1 MIVNKK
7 SIYTSRLLADL
18 LILNLSFLLSAI
30 IAQSFEILVARNYM
44 FVLLLF
50 LNFIW
55 FINVNLSGFYLD
67 FFTRSFSF
75 QFFNIL
81 KLVFFQVGFTVLFI
95 FLTKEDLFTRNF
107 IVLYG
112 VLLTLSIS
120 LRTAIFKNILIS
132 LRRKGKNIRK
142 LLIIGAGEIGK
153 SFKDTIVRNADFG
166 YQFKGFLD
174 NTINGED
181 VIGSY
186 DKLDEKLKTLEIDEV
201 VIALSSQPQELLDE
215 IIRVCNI
222 NAVRI
227 HIIPDYFRFLSSRFQ
242 ISSIGNFPIITAR
255 QEPLE
260 EANRRFLKRLFD
272 ILFSIFVIVFLLSW
286 LYPVIAILIK
296 INSKGKVL
304 FVQKRI
310 GTKNE
315 MFECY
320 KFRTLTSE
328 SSKESQVFKPVTL
341 GDKRV
346 TTIGNFL
353 RKSNIDEL
361 PQFFNVLKGDM
372 SVVGPRPHAIPY
384 QDLYGKIFEEIK
396 MRLNVRPGLTGWAQ
410 VNGLRGDVE
419 DEEENNR
426 RTILRMKY
434 DLWYI
439 ENWTM
444 RLDFQII
451 LMTIWQMIKGDTKA
465 V

>member
-1 MIVNKK
+1 M
-7 SIYTSRLLADL
+7 
-18 LILNLSFLLSAI
+18 
-30 IAQSFEILVARNYM
+30 
-44 FVLLLF
+44 
-50 LNFIW
+50 
-55 FINVNLSGFYLD
+55 
-67 FFTRSFSF
+67 
-75 QFFNIL
+75 
-81 KLVFFQVGFTVLFI
+81 
-95 FLTKEDLFTRNF
+95 
-107 IVLYG
+107 
-112 VLLTLSIS
+112 
-120 LRTAIFKNILIS
+120 
-132 LRRKGKNIRK
+132 
-142 LLIIGAGEIGK
+142 
-153 SFKDTIVRNADFG
+153 
-166 YQFKGFLD
+166 
-174 NTINGED
+174 
-181 VIGSY
+181 
-186 DKLDEKLKTLEIDEV
+186 
-201 VIALSSQPQELLDE
+201 
-215 IIRVCNI
+215 
-222 NAVRI
+222 
-227 HIIPDYFRFLSSRFQ
+227 
-242 ISSIGNFPIITAR
+242 
-255 QEPLE
+255 
-260 EANRRFLKRLFD
+260 
-272 ILFSIFVIVFLLSW
+272 FSIFILVFLLSW

-328 SSKESQVFKPVTL
+328 SSKESQTFKPVTL

-346 TTIGNFL
+346 TTIGKIL
-353 RKSNIDEL
+353 RKTNIDEL

-372 SVVGPRPHAIPY
+372 SVVGPRPLAIPY

>member
-1 MIVNKK
+1 
-7 SIYTSRLLADL
+7 
-18 LILNLSFLLSAI
+18 
-30 IAQSFEILVARNYM
+30 
-44 FVLLLF
+44 
-50 LNFIW
+50 
-55 FINVNLSGFYLD
+55 
-67 FFTRSFSF
+67 
-75 QFFNIL
+75 
-81 KLVFFQVGFTVLFI
+81 LFI

-107 IVLYG
+107 ILLYG
-112 VLLTLSIS
+112 LLLTLSITI
-120 LRTAIFKNILIS
+120 RTAIFKNVLIS
-132 LRRKGKNIRK
+132 LRRKGKNIRN
-142 LLIIGAGEIGK
+142 LLVIGAEEVGK
-153 SFKDTIVRNADFG
+153 NFKETITNNPDFG
-166 YQFKGFLD
+166 YHFSGFID
-174 NTINGED
+174 NTIKDDD
-181 VIGSY
+181 VIGVL
-186 DKLDEKLKTLEIDEV
+186 DQLDEKIKEKEIEEV
-201 VIALSSQPQELLDE
+201 IITLSSQPPELLDE
-215 IIRVCNI
+215 IIRICNI

-260 EANRRFLKRLFD
+260 EANRRFLKRTFD
-272 ILFSIFVIVFLLSW
+272 IIFSFLVLILLLSW
-286 LYPVIAILIK
+286 LYPILALLIK

-304 FVQKRI
+304 FIQKRV
-310 GTKNE
+310 GVKNE

-328 SSKESQVFKPVTL
+328 SSQETETFKPVL
-341 GDKRV
+341 MGDKRV
-346 TTIGNFL
+346 TGFGNFL

-396 MRLNVRPGLTGWAQ
+396 MRHNVRPGITGWAQ

-419 DEEENNR
+419 DEKENSR
-426 RTILRMKY
+426 RTIMRMKY

-444 RLDFQII
+444 RLDLQII

>member
-7 SIYTSRLLADL
+7 SIYTSRLVSDL
-18 LILNLSFLLSAI
+18 VLLNFSFIISAI
-30 IAQSFEILVARNYM
+30 LAQSLQTLLDRDYM
-44 FVLLLF
+44 FILLLL
-50 LNFIW
+50 LNIVW
-55 FINVNLSGFYLD
+55 FVNANLSGFYLD

-81 KLVFFQVGFTVLFI
+81 KTTLFQVGLTVLFI

-107 IVLYG
+107 ILLYG
-112 VLLTLSIS
+112 LFLTLSIS
-120 LRTAIFKNILIS
+120 LRTAIFKNVLIS
-132 LRRKGKNIRK
+132 LRRKGKNIRN
-142 LLIIGAGEIGK
+142 LLIIGAEEVGK
-153 SFKDTIVRNADFG
+153 NFKETITRNPDFG
-166 YQFKGFLD
+166 YHFSGFLD
-174 NTINGED
+174 NTSKDDE
-181 VIGSY
+181 VIGVL
-186 DKLDEKLKTLEIDEV
+186 DQLDEKIKEKEIDEV
-201 VIALSSQPQELLDE
+201 IITLSSQPPELLDE
-215 IIRVCNI
+215 IIRICNI

-260 EANRRFLKRLFD
+260 EANRRFLKRTFD
-272 ILFSIFVIVFLLSW
+272 IIFSSFVLIFLLSW
-286 LYPVIAILIK
+286 LYPIIALLIK
-296 INSKGKVL
+296 LDSKGRVL
-304 FVQKRI
+304 FIQKRV
-310 GTKNE
+310 GVKNDL
-315 MFECY
+315 FECY

-328 SSKESQVFKPVTL
+328 SSRETETFKPVL
-341 GDKRV
+341 MGDKRV
-346 TTIGNFL
+346 TGIGNFL

-396 MRLNVRPGLTGWAQ
+396 MRHNVRPGVTGWAQ
-410 VNGLRGDVE
+410 VNGLRGDIE
-419 DEEENNR
+419 DEKENNR
-426 RTILRMKY
+426 RTIMRMKY

-444 RLDFQII
+444 RLDLQII

>member
-7 SIYTSRLLADL
+7 SIYTSRLVSDL
-18 LILNLSFLLSAI
+18 VLLNLSFIISAI
-30 IAQSFEILVARNYM
+30 LAQSIQTLLDRDYM
-44 FVLLLF
+44 FILLLL
-50 LNFIW
+50 LNIVW
-55 FINVNLSGFYLD
+55 FVNANLSGFYLD

-81 KLVFFQVGFTVLFI
+81 KTTLFQVGLTVLFI

-107 IVLYG
+107 ILLYG
-112 VLLTLSIS
+112 LFLTLSIS
-120 LRTAIFKNILIS
+120 LRTAIFKNVLIS
-132 LRRKGKNIRK
+132 LRRKGKNIRN
-142 LLIIGAGEIGK
+142 LLVIGAEEVGK
-153 SFKDTIVRNADFG
+153 NFKETITRNPDFG
-166 YQFKGFLD
+166 YHFSGFLD
-174 NTINGED
+174 NTSKDDE
-181 VIGSY
+181 VIGIL
-186 DKLDEKLKTLEIDEV
+186 DQLDEKIKEKEIDEV
-201 VIALSSQPQELLDE
+201 IITLSSQPPDLLDE
-215 IIRVCNI
+215 IIRICNI

-260 EANRRFLKRLFD
+260 EANRRFLKRTFD
-272 ILFSIFVIVFLLSW
+272 IIFSSIVLIFLLSW
-286 LYPVIAILIK
+286 LYPILALLIK
-296 INSKGKVL
+296 LDSKGKVL
-304 FVQKRI
+304 FIQKRV
-310 GTKNE
+310 GVKNDL
-315 MFECY
+315 FECY
-320 KFRTLTSE
+320 KFRTLSSE
-328 SSKESQVFKPVTL
+328 SSRETEIFKPVL
-341 GDKRV
+341 MGDKRV
-346 TTIGNFL
+346 TGIGNFL

-396 MRLNVRPGLTGWAQ
+396 MRHNVRPGVTGWAQ
-410 VNGLRGDVE
+410 VNGLRGDIE
-419 DEEENNR
+419 DEKENNR
-426 RTILRMKY
+426 RTIMRMKY

-444 RLDFQII
+444 RLDLQII

>member
-7 SIYTSRLLADL
+7 SIYTSRLVSDL
-18 LILNLSFLLSAI
+18 VLLNLSFIISAI
-30 IAQSFEILVARNYM
+30 LAQSIQTLLDRDYM
-44 FVLLLF
+44 FILLLL
-50 LNFIW
+50 LNIVW
-55 FINVNLSGFYLD
+55 FVNANLSGFYLD

-81 KLVFFQVGFTVLFI
+81 KTTLFQVGLTVLFI

-107 IVLYG
+107 ILLYG
-112 VLLTLSIS
+112 LFLTLSIS

-132 LRRKGKNIRK
+132 LRRKGKNIRN
-142 LLIIGAGEIGK
+142 LLVIGAEEVGK
-153 SFKDTIVRNADFG
+153 NFKETITHNPDFG
-166 YQFKGFLD
+166 YHFSGFLD
-174 NTINGED
+174 NTSKDDE
-181 VIGSY
+181 VIGVL
-186 DKLDEKLKTLEIDEV
+186 DQLDEKIKEKEIDEV
-201 VIALSSQPQELLDE
+201 IITLSSQPPDLLDE
-215 IIRVCNI
+215 LIRICNI

-260 EANRRFLKRLFD
+260 EANRRFLKRTFD
-272 ILFSIFVIVFLLSW
+272 IIFSSIVLIFLLSW
-286 LYPVIAILIK
+286 LYPILALLIK
-296 INSKGKVL
+296 LDSKGKVL
-304 FVQKRI
+304 FIQKRV
-310 GTKNE
+310 GVKNDL
-315 MFECY
+315 FECY
-320 KFRTLTSE
+320 KFRTLSSE
-328 SSKESQVFKPVTL
+328 SSRETEIFKPVL
-341 GDKRV
+341 MGDKRV
-346 TTIGNFL
+346 TGIGNFL

-396 MRLNVRPGLTGWAQ
+396 MRHNVRPGVTGWAQ
-410 VNGLRGDVE
+410 VNGLRGDIE
-419 DEEENNR
+419 DEKENNR
-426 RTILRMKY
+426 RTIMRMKY

-444 RLDFQII
+444 RLDLQII

>member
-7 SIYTSRLLADL
+7 SIYTSRLISDL
-18 LILNLSFLLSAI
+18 LLLNLSFILAAI
-30 IAQSFEILVARNYM
+30 LAQPFEILLARNYM
-44 FVLLLF
+44 FILLLL
-50 LNFIW
+50 LNIVW
-55 FINVNLSGFYLD
+55 FVNTNLSGFYSD

-81 KLVFFQVGFTVLFI
+81 KIVLFQIVLTVLFI

-107 IVLYG
+107 IVFYG
-112 VLLTLSIS
+112 LILTLSIS
-120 LRTAIFKNILIS
+120 LRTAIFKNILMS
-132 LRRKGKNIRK
+132 LRRKGKNIRN
-142 LLIIGAGEIGK
+142 LLIIGAGEVGK
-153 SFKDTIVRNADFG
+153 NFKETINDNPDFG
-166 YQFKGFLD
+166 YHFAGFLD
-174 NTINGED
+174 DTINGD
-181 VIGSY
+181 DIIG
-186 DKLDEKLKTLEIDEV
+186 KIEQLDESIKQNEIDEV
-201 VIALSSQPQELLDE
+201 VIALSSQPAELLDE
-215 IIRVCNI
+215 IIRICNI

-260 EANRRFLKRLFD
+260 EANRRLFKRSFD
-272 ILFSIFVIVFLLSW
+272 IVFSFLVLVFLLSW
-286 LYPVIAILIK
+286 LYPIIALLIK
-296 INSKGKVL
+296 LDSKGKVL

-310 GTKNE
+310 GAKNQ

-328 SSKESQVFKPVTL
+328 SSQETEAFKPVLL

-346 TTIGNFL
+346 TSLGNFL

-384 QDLYGKIFEEIK
+384 QDLYGKVFEEIK
-396 MRLNVRPGLTGWAQ
+396 MRHNVRPGLTGWAQ

-419 DEEENNR
+419 DEKENNR
-426 RTILRMKY
+426 RTIMRMKY

-444 RLDFQII
+444 RLDIQII
-451 LMTIWQMIKGDTKA
+451 LMTVWQMIKGDTKA

>member
-7 SIYTSRLLADL
+7 SIYTSRVISDL
-18 LILNLSFLLSAI
+18 LLLNLSFLLAAI
-30 IAQSFEILVARNYM
+30 LAQPFEILLARNYM
-44 FVLLLF
+44 FILLLL
-50 LNFIW
+50 LNIIW
-55 FINVNLSGFYLD
+55 FVNTNLSGFYLD

-81 KLVFFQVGFTVLFI
+81 KLVFFQVGLTVLFI

-107 IVLYG
+107 IVFYG
-112 VLLTLSIS
+112 LLLTISIS
-120 LRTAIFKNILIS
+120 LRAAIFKKILTS
-132 LRRKGKNIRK
+132 LRRNGKNIRN
-142 LLIIGAGEIGK
+142 LLIIGAGEVGK
-153 SFKDTIVRNADFG
+153 NFKETITHNPDFG
-166 YQFKGFLD
+166 YQFTGFLD
-174 NTINGED
+174 NVIKDDE
-181 VIGSY
+181 VIGNL
-186 DKLDEKLKTLEIDEV
+186 DQLDEKLKQKEIDEV
-201 VIALSSQPQELLDE
+201 VVALSSQPAVLLDE
-215 IIRVCNI
+215 IIRICNI

-260 EANRRFLKRLFD
+260 EANRRFFKRSFD
-272 ILFSIFVIVFLLSW
+272 IVFSFLVIVFLLSW
-286 LYPVIAILIK
+286 LYPIITLLIK
-296 INSKGKVL
+296 MNSKGKVL
-304 FVQKRI
+304 FIQKRV
-310 GTKNE
+310 GAKNE

-328 SSKESQVFKPVTL
+328 SSQETEVFKPVL
-341 GDKRV
+341 EGDKRV
-346 TTIGNFL
+346 TGIGNFL

-396 MRLNVRPGLTGWAQ
+396 MRHNVRPGLTGWAQ

-419 DEEENNR
+419 DEDENKR
-426 RTILRMKY
+426 RTLLRMKY

-444 RLDFQII
+444 RLDIQII
-451 LMTIWQMIKGDTKA
+451 LMTIWQMIKGDTKG

>member
-7 SIYTSRLLADL
+7 SIYTSRVISDL
-18 LILNLSFLLSAI
+18 LLLNLSFILAAI
-30 IAQSFEILVARNYM
+30 LAQPFEILLARNYM
-44 FVLLLF
+44 FILLLL
-50 LNFIW
+50 LNIIW
-55 FINVNLSGFYLD
+55 FVNTNLSGFYLD

-81 KLVFFQVGFTVLFI
+81 KLVFFQVGLTVLFI

-107 IVLYG
+107 IVFYG
-112 VLLTLSIS
+112 LILTLSIS
-120 LRTAIFKNILIS
+120 LRAAIFKKILIS
-132 LRRKGKNIRK
+132 LRRKGKNIRN
-142 LLIIGAGEIGK
+142 LLIIGAGEVGK
-153 SFKDTIVRNADFG
+153 NFKETITHNPDFG
-166 YQFKGFLD
+166 YQFSGFLD
-174 NTINGED
+174 NVIKDDE
-181 VIGSY
+181 VIGNLDQL
-186 DKLDEKLKTLEIDEV
+186 DKKLKQKEIDEV
-201 VIALSSQPQELLDE
+201 VIALSSQPTDLLDE
-215 IIRVCNI
+215 IIRICNI

-260 EANRRFLKRLFD
+260 EANRRFFKRSFD
-272 ILFSIFVIVFLLSW
+272 IVFSFLIIAFLLSW
-286 LYPVIAILIK
+286 LYPIIAFLIK
-296 INSKGKVL
+296 MNSKGKVL
-304 FVQKRI
+304 FIQKRV
-310 GTKNE
+310 GAKNE

-328 SSKESQVFKPVTL
+328 SSKETEVFKPVL
-341 GDKRV
+341 EGDTRV
-346 TTIGNFL
+346 TGIGNFL

-384 QDLYGKIFEEIK
+384 QDMYGKIFEEIN
-396 MRLNVRPGLTGWAQ
+396 MRHNVRPGLTGWAQ

-419 DEEENNR
+419 DEDENR
-426 RTILRMKY
+426 RRTLLRMKY

-444 RLDFQII
+444 RLDIQII
-451 LMTIWQMIKGDTKA
+451 LMTIWQMIKGDTKG

>member
-7 SIYTSRLLADL
+7 SIYTSRLVSDL
-18 LILNLSFLLSAI
+18 VLLNLSFIISAI
-30 IAQSFEILVARNYM
+30 LAQSLQTLLDRDYM
-44 FVLLLF
+44 FILLLL
-50 LNFIW
+50 LNIVW
-55 FINVNLSGFYLD
+55 FVNANLSGFYLD

-81 KLVFFQVGFTVLFI
+81 KTTLFQVGLTVLFI

-107 IVLYG
+107 ILLYG
-112 VLLTLSIS
+112 LFLTLSIS
-120 LRTAIFKNILIS
+120 LRTAIFKNVLIS
-132 LRRKGKNIRK
+132 LRRKGKNIRN
-142 LLIIGAGEIGK
+142 LLIIGAEEVGK
-153 SFKDTIVRNADFG
+153 NFKETITRNPDFG
-166 YQFKGFLD
+166 YHFSGFLD
-174 NTINGED
+174 NTSKDDE
-181 VIGSY
+181 VIGVL
-186 DKLDEKLKTLEIDEV
+186 DQLDEKIKEKEIDEV
-201 VIALSSQPQELLDE
+201 IITLSSQPPELLDE
-215 IIRVCNI
+215 IIRICNI

-260 EANRRFLKRLFD
+260 EANRRFLKRTFD
-272 ILFSIFVIVFLLSW
+272 IIFSSFVLIFLLSW
-286 LYPVIAILIK
+286 LYPILALLIK
-296 INSKGKVL
+296 LDSKGKVL
-304 FVQKRI
+304 FIQKRV
-310 GTKNE
+310 GVKNDL
-315 MFECY
+315 FECY

-328 SSKESQVFKPVTL
+328 SSRETETFKPVL
-341 GDKRV
+341 MGDKRV
-346 TTIGNFL
+346 TGIGNFL

-396 MRLNVRPGLTGWAQ
+396 MRHNVRPGVTGWAQ
-410 VNGLRGDVE
+410 VNGLRGDIE
-419 DEEENNR
+419 DEKENNR
-426 RTILRMKY
+426 RTIMRMKY

-444 RLDFQII
+444 RLDLQII

>member
-7 SIYTSRLLADL
+7 SIYTSRVISDL
-18 LILNLSFLLSAI
+18 LLLNLSFILSAVL
-30 IAQSFEILVARNYM
+30 AQPIEVLLARNYM
-44 FVLLLF
+44 FILLLL
-50 LNFIW
+50 LNIVW
-55 FINVNLSGFYLD
+55 FVNTNLSGFYLD

-81 KLVFFQVGFTVLFI
+81 KTVFFQVGLTVLFI

-107 IVLYG
+107 IVFYG
-112 VLLTLSIS
+112 LLLTLSVS
-120 LRTAIFKNILIS
+120 LRAAIFKKILIS
-132 LRRKGKNIRK
+132 LRRNGKNIRN
-142 LLIIGAGEIGK
+142 LLIIGAGEVGQN
-153 SFKDTIVRNADFG
+153 FKETITHNPDFG
-166 YQFKGFLD
+166 YRFTGFLD
-174 NTINGED
+174 NTIKDNE
-181 VIGSY
+181 VIGNL
-186 DKLDEKLKTLEIDEV
+186 DQLDEKLKLHEIDEV
-201 VIALSSQPQELLDE
+201 VIALSSQPTNLLDE
-215 IIRVCNI
+215 IIRICNI

-260 EANRRFLKRLFD
+260 EANRRFFKRSFD
-272 ILFSIFVIVFLLSW
+272 IVFSLFVIIFLLSW
-286 LYPVIAILIK
+286 LYPIISLLIK
-296 INSKGKVL
+296 LDSKGKVL
-304 FVQKRI
+304 FIQKRV
-310 GTKNE
+310 GAKNQ
-315 MFECY
+315 MFDCY
-320 KFRTLTSE
+320 KFRTLTSKASQE
-328 SSKESQVFKPVTL
+328 SETFKPVIF

-346 TTIGNFL
+346 TRIGNFL

-361 PQFFNVLKGDM
+361 PQFLNVLKGDM

-396 MRLNVRPGLTGWAQ
+396 MRHNVRPGLTGWAQ

-419 DEEENNR
+419 DEDENKQ
-426 RTILRMKY
+426 RTLQRMKY

-444 RLDFQII
+444 RLDIQII
-451 LMTIWQMIKGDTKA
+451 LMTIWQMIKGDTKG

>member
-7 SIYTSRLLADL
+7 SIYTSRLISDL
-18 LILNLSFLLSAI
+18 VLLNLSFIMAAI
-30 IAQSFEILVARNYM
+30 LAQSFEILLARDYM
-44 FVLLLF
+44 FVLLLL
-50 LNFIW
+50 LNIVW
-55 FINVNLSGFYLD
+55 FVNTNLSGFYSD

-75 QFFNIL
+75 QFFNIIKIVL
-81 KLVFFQVGFTVLFI
+81 FQIVLTVLFI

-107 IVLYG
+107 IVFYG
-112 VLLTLSIS
+112 LILTLSIS
-120 LRTAIFKNILIS
+120 LRTAIFKNILMS
-132 LRRKGKNIRK
+132 LRRKGKNIRN
-142 LLIIGAGEIGK
+142 LLIIGAGEVGK
-153 SFKDTIVRNADFG
+153 NFKETINDNPDFG
-166 YQFKGFLD
+166 YHFSGFLD
-174 NTINGED
+174 ETINGD
-181 VIGSY
+181 DIIGNL
-186 DKLDEKLKTLEIDEV
+186 DQLDERIKQNEIDEV
-201 VIALSSQPQELLDE
+201 VIALSSQPPELLDE
-215 IIRVCNI
+215 IIRICNI

-260 EANRRFLKRLFD
+260 EANRRFFKRSFD
-272 ILFSIFVIVFLLSW
+272 IVFSFLVLVFLLSW
-286 LYPVIAILIK
+286 LYPIIALLIK
-296 INSKGKVL
+296 LDSKGKVL

-310 GTKNE
+310 GAKNQ

-328 SSKESQVFKPVTL
+328 SSQDTETFKPVLL

-346 TTIGNFL
+346 TSLGNFL

-384 QDLYGKIFEEIK
+384 QDLYGKVFEEIK
-396 MRLNVRPGLTGWAQ
+396 MRHNVRPGLTGWAQ

-419 DEEENNR
+419 DEKENNR
-426 RTILRMKY
+426 RTIMRMKY

-444 RLDFQII
+444 RLDIQII
-451 LMTIWQMIKGDTKA
+451 LMTVWQMIKADTKA

>member
-7 SIYTSRLLADL
+7 SIYTSRLVSDL
-18 LILNLSFLLSAI
+18 VLLNLSFIISAI
-30 IAQSFEILVARNYM
+30 LAQSLQTLLDRDYM
-44 FVLLLF
+44 FILLLL
-50 LNFIW
+50 LNIVW
-55 FINVNLSGFYLD
+55 FVNANLSGFYLD

-81 KLVFFQVGFTVLFI
+81 KTTLFQVGLTVLFI

-107 IVLYG
+107 ILLYG
-112 VLLTLSIS
+112 LFLTLSIS
-120 LRTAIFKNILIS
+120 LRTAIFKNVLIS
-132 LRRKGKNIRK
+132 LRRKGKNIRN
-142 LLIIGAGEIGK
+142 LLVIGAEEVGK
-153 SFKDTIVRNADFG
+153 NFKETITRNPDFG
-166 YQFKGFLD
+166 YHFSGFLD
-174 NTINGED
+174 NTSKDDE
-181 VIGSY
+181 VIGVL
-186 DKLDEKLKTLEIDEV
+186 DQLDEKIKEKEIDEV
-201 VIALSSQPQELLDE
+201 IITLSSQPPDLLDE
-215 IIRVCNI
+215 IIRICNI

-260 EANRRFLKRLFD
+260 EANRRFLKRTFD
-272 ILFSIFVIVFLLSW
+272 IIFSSIVLIFLLSW
-286 LYPVIAILIK
+286 LYPILALLIK
-296 INSKGKVL
+296 LDSKGKVL
-304 FVQKRI
+304 FIQKRV
-310 GTKNE
+310 GVKNDL
-315 MFECY
+315 FECY

-328 SSKESQVFKPVTL
+328 SSRETEIFKPVL
-341 GDKRV
+341 MGDKRV
-346 TTIGNFL
+346 TGIGNFL

-396 MRLNVRPGLTGWAQ
+396 MRHNVRPGVTGWAQ
-410 VNGLRGDVE
+410 VNGLRGDIE
-419 DEEENNR
+419 DEKENNR
-426 RTILRMKY
+426 RTIMRMKY

-444 RLDFQII
+444 RLDLQII

>member
-7 SIYTSRLLADL
+7 SIYTSRLVSDLAL
-18 LILNLSFLLSAI
+18 LNLSFFISALL
-30 IAQSFEILVARNYM
+30 AQSFQTLFDRNYM
-44 FVLLLF
+44 FILLLL
-50 LNFIW
+50 LNIVW
-55 FINVNLSGFYLD
+55 FVNANLSGFYLD

-81 KLVFFQVGFTVLFI
+81 KTTLFQVGLTVLFI

-107 IVLYG
+107 ILLYG
-112 VLLTLSIS
+112 LFLTLSIS
-120 LRTAIFKNILIS
+120 LRTAIFKNVLIS
-132 LRRKGKNIRK
+132 LRRKGKNIRN
-142 LLIIGAGEIGK
+142 LLVIGAEEVGK
-153 SFKDTIVRNADFG
+153 NFKETITRNPDFG
-166 YQFKGFLD
+166 YHFSGFLD
-174 NTINGED
+174 NTSKDDE
-181 VIGSY
+181 VIGVL
-186 DKLDEKLKTLEIDEV
+186 DQLDEKIKQKDIDEV
-201 VIALSSQPQELLDE
+201 VITLSSQPPELLDE
-215 IIRVCNI
+215 IIRICNI

-260 EANRRFLKRLFD
+260 EANRRFLKRTFD
-272 ILFSIFVIVFLLSW
+272 IIFSLLVLIFLLSW
-286 LYPVIAILIK
+286 LYPILALLIK
-296 INSKGKVL
+296 LDSKGKVL
-304 FVQKRI
+304 FIQKRV
-310 GTKNE
+310 GAKNDL
-315 MFECY
+315 FECY

-328 SSKESQVFKPVTL
+328 SSQETETFKPVVM

-346 TTIGNFL
+346 TGFGNFL

-396 MRLNVRPGLTGWAQ
+396 MRHNVRPGLTGWAQ
-410 VNGLRGDVE
+410 VNGLRGDIE
-419 DEEENNR
+419 DEKENNQ
-426 RTILRMKY
+426 RTIMRMKY

-444 RLDFQII
+444 RLDLQII

>member
-7 SIYTSRLLADL
+7 SIYTSRLVSDL
-18 LILNLSFLLSAI
+18 VLLNFSFIISAI
-30 IAQSFEILVARNYM
+30 LAQSLQTLLDRDYM
-44 FVLLLF
+44 FILLLL
-50 LNFIW
+50 LNIVW
-55 FINVNLSGFYLD
+55 FVNANLSGFYLD

-81 KLVFFQVGFTVLFI
+81 KTTLFQVGLTVLFI

-107 IVLYG
+107 ILLYG
-112 VLLTLSIS
+112 LFLTLSIS
-120 LRTAIFKNILIS
+120 LRTAIFKNVLIS
-132 LRRKGKNIRK
+132 LRRKGKNIRN
-142 LLIIGAGEIGK
+142 LLIIGAEEVGK
-153 SFKDTIVRNADFG
+153 NFKETITRNPDFG
-166 YQFKGFLD
+166 YHFSGFLD
-174 NTINGED
+174 NTSKDDE
-181 VIGSY
+181 VIGVL
-186 DKLDEKLKTLEIDEV
+186 DQLDEKIKEKEIDEV
-201 VIALSSQPQELLDE
+201 IITLSSQPPELLDE
-215 IIRVCNI
+215 IIRICNI

-260 EANRRFLKRLFD
+260 EANRRFLKRTFD
-272 ILFSIFVIVFLLSW
+272 IIFSSFVLIFLLSW
-286 LYPVIAILIK
+286 LYPIIALLIK
-296 INSKGKVL
+296 LDSKGRVL
-304 FVQKRI
+304 FIQKRV
-310 GTKNE
+310 GVKNDL
-315 MFECY
+315 FECY

-328 SSKESQVFKPVTL
+328 SSRETETFKPVL
-341 GDKRV
+341 MGDKRV
-346 TTIGNFL
+346 TGIGNFL

-396 MRLNVRPGLTGWAQ
+396 MRHNVRPGVTGWAQ
-410 VNGLRGDVE
+410 VNGLRGDIE
-419 DEEENNR
+419 DEKENNR
-426 RTILRMKY
+426 RTIMRMKY

-439 ENWTM
+439 DNWTM
-444 RLDFQII
+444 RLDLQII

>member
-7 SIYTSRLLADL
+7 SIYTSRLVADL

-95 FLTKEDLFTRNF
+95 FLTKENLFTRNF

-142 LLIIGAGEIGK
+142 LLIIGAGEVGK

-174 NTINGED
+174 NTINSEE
-181 VIGSY
+181 VIGSF
-186 DKLDEKLKTLEIDEV
+186 DDLDEKLKALEIDEV

-242 ISSIGNFPIITAR
+242 ISSIGNFPIIKAR

-272 ILFSIFVIVFLLSW
+272 ILFSIFILVFLLSW

-328 SSKESQVFKPVTL
+328 SSKESQTFKPVTL

-346 TTIGNFL
+346 TTIGKIL
-353 RKSNIDEL
+353 RKTNIDEL

-372 SVVGPRPHAIPY
+372 SVVGPRPLAIPY

>member
-7 SIYTSRLLADL
+7 SIYTSRLVSDL
-18 LILNLSFLLSAI
+18 MLLNLSFFISAI
-30 IAQSFEILVARNYM
+30 LSQSLQTLLDRDYM
-44 FVLLLF
+44 FILLLL
-50 LNFIW
+50 LNIVW
-55 FINVNLSGFYLD
+55 FVHANLSGFYLD

-81 KLVFFQVGFTVLFI
+81 KTTLFQVGLTVLFI

-112 VLLTLSIS
+112 LLLTLSIS
-120 LRTAIFKNILIS
+120 LRTAIFKNVLIS
-132 LRRKGKNIRK
+132 LRRKGKNIRN
-142 LLIIGAGEIGK
+142 LLVIGAGEVGK
-153 SFKDTIVRNADFG
+153 NFKETITRNPDFG
-166 YQFKGFLD
+166 YHFIGFLD
-174 NTINGED
+174 NTIKDDE
-181 VIGSY
+181 VIGAI
-186 DKLDEKLKTLEIDEV
+186 DQLDEKIKEKEIDEV
-201 VIALSSQPQELLDE
+201 IITLSSQPPELLDE
-215 IIRVCNI
+215 IIRICNI

-260 EANRRFLKRLFD
+260 EANRRFLKRTFD
-272 ILFSIFVIVFLLSW
+272 IIFSSLVLIFLLSW
-286 LYPVIAILIK
+286 LYPILALLIK
-296 INSKGKVL
+296 LDSKGKVL
-304 FVQKRI
+304 FIQKRV
-310 GTKNE
+310 GVKNDL
-315 MFECY
+315 FECY

-328 SSKESQVFKPVTL
+328 SSQETETFKPVL
-341 GDKRV
+341 MGDKRV
-346 TTIGNFL
+346 TGFGNFL

-396 MRLNVRPGLTGWAQ
+396 MRHNVRPGLTGWAQ

-419 DEEENNR
+419 DEKENNR
-426 RTILRMKY
+426 RTIMRMKY

-444 RLDFQII
+444 RLDLQII

>member
-7 SIYTSRLLADL
+7 SIYTSRIISDL
-18 LILNLSFLLSAI
+18 LLLNLSFIISAI
-30 IAQSFEILVARNYM
+30 IAQSINILIARDYM
-44 FVLLLF
+44 FILLLL
-50 LNFIW
+50 LNIVW
-55 FINVNLSGFYLD
+55 FVNTNLSGFYLD

-81 KLVFFQVGFTVLFI
+81 KIVFFQVGLTVLFI

-112 VLLTLSIS
+112 FLLTLSIS

-132 LRRKGKNIRK
+132 LRKQGKNIRN
-142 LLIIGAGEIGK
+142 LLIIGAGEVGK
-153 SFKDTIVRNADFG
+153 NFKETISQNPDFG
-166 YQFKGFLD
+166 YRFVGFLD
-174 NTINGED
+174 NTITDDTVLGTID
-181 VIGSY
+181 Q
-186 DKLDEKLKTLEIDEV
+186 LDEKLKQNEIDEV
-201 VIALSSQPQELLDE
+201 VITLSSQPTELLDE
-215 IIRVCNI
+215 IIRICNI

-272 ILFSIFVIVFLLSW
+272 IVFSFLVLIFLLSW
-286 LYPVIAILIK
+286 LYPIIALLIK
-296 INSKGKVL
+296 LDSKGKVL
-304 FVQKRI
+304 FIQKRI
-310 GTKNE
+310 GAKNQL
-315 MFECY
+315 FECY

-328 SSKESQVFKPVTL
+328 SSQKFNSFKPVL
-341 GDKRV
+341 SGDKRV
-346 TTIGNFL
+346 TGVGNFL

-361 PQFFNVLKGDM
+361 PQFFNVLKGEM

-396 MRLNVRPGLTGWAQ
+396 MRHNVRPGITGWAQ

-419 DEEENNR
+419 DENENNR
-426 RTILRMKY
+426 RTIMRMKY

-444 RLDFQII
+444 SLDIQII

>member
-7 SIYTSRLLADL
+7 SIYTSRLIADL
-18 LILNLSFLLSAI
+18 LLLNLSFIVSAI
-30 IAQSFEILVARNYM
+30 LAQSLDLLLARDYM
-44 FVLLLF
+44 FILLLL
-50 LNFIW
+50 LNIVW
-55 FINVNLSGFYLD
+55 FVNANLSGFYLD

-81 KLVFFQVGFTVLFI
+81 KTTLLQVGLTVLFI

-107 IVLYG
+107 ILLYG
-112 VLLTLSIS
+112 LFLTLSIS
-120 LRTAIFKNILIS
+120 LRTAIFKNVLIS
-132 LRRKGKNIRK
+132 LRRKGKNIRN
-142 LLIIGAGEIGK
+142 LLVIGAEEVGK
-153 SFKDTIVRNADFG
+153 NFKETIINNPDFG
-166 YQFKGFLD
+166 YHFSGFLD
-174 NTINGED
+174 NTIKDDD
-181 VIGSY
+181 VIGVL
-186 DKLDEKLKTLEIDEV
+186 DQLDEKIKEKEIEEV
-201 VIALSSQPQELLDE
+201 IITLSSQPPELLDE
-215 IIRVCNI
+215 IIRICNI

-260 EANRRFLKRLFD
+260 EANRRFLKRTFD
-272 ILFSIFVIVFLLSW
+272 IVFSFLVLVFLLSW
-286 LYPVIAILIK
+286 LYPIIALLIK

-304 FVQKRI
+304 FIQKRV
-310 GTKNE
+310 GVKNE

-328 SSKESQVFKPVTL
+328 SSQESETFKPVVL

-346 TTIGNFL
+346 TSIGNFL

-361 PQFFNVLKGDM
+361 PQFFNILKGDM

-396 MRLNVRPGLTGWAQ
+396 MRHNVRPGLTGWAQ
-410 VNGLRGDVE
+410 VNGLRGDIE
-419 DEEENNR
+419 DEKENNR
-426 RTILRMKY
+426 RTLLRMKY

-444 RLDFQII
+444 RLDIQII

>member
-7 SIYTSRLLADL
+7 SIYASRLIADL
-18 LILNLSFLLSAI
+18 VILNLSFLTSAV
-30 IAQSFEILVARNYM
+30 IAQSLETLIARDYM
-44 FVLLLF
+44 FILLLL
-50 LNFIW
+50 LNLIW

-107 IVLYG
+107 IVIYG
-112 VLLTLSIS
+112 FLLTVSIS
-120 LRTAIFKNILIS
+120 LRTAILKNILIS
-132 LRRKGKNIRK
+132 LRRKGKNIRN
-142 LLIIGAGEIGK
+142 LLIIGAGEVGRN
-153 SFKDTIVRNADFG
+153 FKETIVRNADFG
-166 YQFKGFLD
+166 YHFKGFLD
-174 NTINGED
+174 DALKDDE
-181 VIGSY
+181 VIGALDQLD
-186 DKLDEKLKTLEIDEV
+186 DKLKHMEIDEV
-201 VIALSSQPQELLDE
+201 VIALSAQPPELLDE

-260 EANRRFLKRLFD
+260 EANRRFLKRSFD
-272 ILFSIFVIVFLLSW
+272 IFFSILVLVLLLSW
-286 LYPVIAILIK
+286 LYPLIALLIK
-296 INSKGKVL
+296 LNSRGKVL
-304 FVQKRI
+304 FIQKRI
-310 GTKNE
+310 GAKNE
-315 MFECY
+315 MFDCY
-320 KFRTLTSE
+320 KFRTLNSE
-328 SSKESQVFKPVTL
+328 SSKESAAFKPVIM

-346 TTIGNFL
+346 TTVGKFL

-396 MRLNVRPGLTGWAQ
+396 MRHNVRPGLSGWAQ

-419 DEEENNR
+419 DEAENNR

>member
-7 SIYTSRLLADL
+7 SIYTSRIISDL
-18 LILNLSFLLSAI
+18 VLLNLSFIISAI
-30 IAQSFEILVARNYM
+30 LAQSFEILLARDYM
-44 FVLLLF
+44 FILLLL
-50 LNFIW
+50 LNIVW
-55 FINVNLSGFYLD
+55 FVNTNLSGFYLD

-81 KLVFFQVGFTVLFI
+81 KIVFFQVGLTVLFI

-112 VLLTLSIS
+112 FLLTLSIS

-132 LRRKGKNIRK
+132 LRKQGKNIRN
-142 LLIIGAGEIGK
+142 LLIIGAGEVGRN
-153 SFKDTIVRNADFG
+153 FKDTISQNPDFG
-166 YQFKGFLD
+166 YRFIGFLD
-174 NTINGED
+174 NTIKDND
-181 VIGSY
+181 VLGAINQ
-186 DKLDEKLKTLEIDEV
+186 LDEKLKQSEIDEV
-201 VIALSSQPQELLDE
+201 VIALSSQPAELLDE
-215 IIRVCNI
+215 IIRICNI
-222 NAVRI
+222 NAVRV

-260 EANRRFLKRLFD
+260 EANRRFIKRSFD
-272 ILFSIFVIVFLLSW
+272 IVFSILVLIFLLSW
-286 LYPVIAILIK
+286 LYPIIALLIK
-296 INSKGKVL
+296 LDSKGKVL
-304 FVQKRI
+304 FIQKRI
-310 GTKNE
+310 GAKNQL
-315 MFECY
+315 FECY

-328 SSKESQVFKPVTL
+328 SSKESDTFKPVVS

-346 TTIGNFL
+346 TSIGNFL

-396 MRLNVRPGLTGWAQ
+396 MRHNVRPGLTGWAQ

-419 DEEENNR
+419 DENENSR
-426 RTILRMKY
+426 RTIMRMKY

-444 RLDFQII
+444 RLDIQII
-451 LMTIWQMIKGDTKA
+451 FMTIWQMIKGDTKA